1 MVFHQMIAFLF
12 AHHSEPGQFSDK
24 KTFLER
30 KYLQAELGILHLTV
44 PKHQLQ
50 VQKLPQLQQNR

>member
-1 MVFHQMIAFLF
+1 MVFYQLIAFLF
-12 AHHSEPGQFSDK
+12 THHSGSGPSSNK

-30 KYLQAELGILHLTV
+30 KYLQVELGILHLTV